1 MQTKLA
7 SLSLIVISVILALT
21 AWVTSAASP
30 GQADAI
36 IGAAQ
41 TLSVIELQQ
50 GIPPK
55 SLPIQ
60 QIVDPF

>member
-1 MQTKLA
+1 MQTKFV
-7 SLSLIVISVILALT
+7 SLSLIVISVLLALT

-30 GQADAI
+30 GQVNT
-36 IGAAQ
+36 IGATQ

-50 GIPPK
+50 GIATK